1 MTLSR
6 SIDLHNCTVPE
17 AIREFVRFYNG
28 CVRSGYHGRM
38 EVIHGYGSSGV
49 GGTIRQELRKYLA
62 THADQFGAF
71 LAGDSVG
78 NPGVTILY
86 PRESLAAVPQGSGS
100 MPLLNTA
107 QEAIRR
113 FCNTPKTKERILI
126 KLRGR
131 FGDRVLSAE
140 IRNMV
145 QSGAL
150 EAISA
155 ANGAIQYRALE

>member
-1 MTLSR
+1 MTLSL
-6 SIDLHNCTVPE
+6 SIDLHNYTVPE
-17 AIREFVRFYNG
+17 AIREFVRFYNA
-28 CVRSGYHGRM
+28 CVSSGYHGRM

-49 GGTIRQELRKYLA
+49 GGAIRQELRKYLA
-62 THADQFGAF
+62 AHADKFGTF

-100 MPLLNTA
+100 MPLLNAA

-113 FCNTPKTKERILI
+113 FCDTPKAKERILI

-131 FGDRVLSAE
+131 FGDRVLSDE
-140 IRNMV
+140 MRNMV
-145 QSGAL
+145 QSGTL
-150 EAISA
+150 EAIPA
-155 ANGAIQYRALE
+155 GNGAVQYRALE